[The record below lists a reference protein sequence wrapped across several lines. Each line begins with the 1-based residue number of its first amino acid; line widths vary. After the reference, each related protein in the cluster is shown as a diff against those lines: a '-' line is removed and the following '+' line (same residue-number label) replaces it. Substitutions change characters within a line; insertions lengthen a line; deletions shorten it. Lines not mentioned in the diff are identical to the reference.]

1 MGSRDRAGQAG
12 AEAGLARSRGPAALD
27 QAFDRQGL
35 VALRAAVAAHGTGV
49 GVPPGRVDDLV
60 VLAHELASNAVRHG
74 GGQGRLRLW
83 RADGFAHCEVSDDG
97 PGLADPEGIG
107 RQRAPL
113 AASDGRGLWIV
124 RQLADE
130 VRVRTRPG
138 GTVVTALLRLPNHAS
153 PPGQVSRQGR

>member
-1 MGSRDRAGQAG
+1 MGPAGV
-12 AEAGLARSRGPAALD
+12 EAGLPRSRGPIALD

-35 VALRAAVAAHGTGV
+35 VALRAAVAAHGAGV

-74 GGQGRLRLW
+74 GGRGRLQLW
-83 RADGFAHCEVSDDG
+83 RVDGFACCEVSDDG

-130 VRVRTRPG
+130 VRVRTGPG
-138 GTVVTALLRLPNHAS
+138 GTVVTALLRLPN
-153 PPGQVSRQGR
+153 QVSQLDQVSQPGR

>member
-1 MGSRDRAGQAG
+1 MASRDQVGQAG
-12 AEAGLARSRGPAALD
+12 AEAHLVSSGDPVALD

-35 VALRAAVAAHGTGV
+35 VALRAAVAAHGPGA

-74 GGQGRLRLW
+74 GGRGRLRLW

-97 PGLADPEGIG
+97 PGLSDPDGIG
-107 RQRAPL
+107 RQQVPV

-130 VRVRTRPG
+130 VRVRTGPG
-138 GTVVTALLRLPNHAS
+138 GTVVTALLRLSTRAS
-153 PPGQVSRQGR
+153 RP